1 MSFNWTGSIG
11 QYRFYPALVHS
22 ILSSSLSS
30 LPPNFYVSHFCK
42 PSPPFSR
49 FFFYPPFTP
58 AIEYLSSLVSTLPLS
73 QVPAAALSISTI
85 EPQGFYSIQT
95 LILYQVTLFFFFFCR
110 KKSLNGV
117 ALSAYLT
124 YVTLPWNKIMK
135 GQFSCMPTMKSFQY
149 DKLNST

>member
-11 QYRFYPALVHS
+11 YYRFYPALVHS
-22 ILSSSLSS
+22 IFASSLSS

-42 PSPPFSR
+42 PSPPPFSQ
-49 FFFYPPFTP
+49 FFFYPPFPP

-95 LILYQVTLFFFFFCR
+95 LILYQVTLFFFF
-110 KKSLNGV
+110 LQE
-117 ALSAYLT
+117 
-124 YVTLPWNKIMK
+124 KI
-135 GQFSCMPTMKSFQY
+135 P
-149 DKLNST
+149 

>member
-11 QYRFYPALVHS
+11 YYRFYPALVHS
-22 ILSSSLSS
+22 IFASSLSS

-42 PSPPFSR
+42 PSPPLSLS

-85 EPQGFYSIQT
+85 ETPRVLLHSDLNIVPGNP
-95 LILYQVTLFFFFFCR
+95 FFFFFR

-135 GQFSCMPTMKSFQY
+135 GQFSCMPTVKSF
-149 DKLNST
+149 

>member
-1 MSFNWTGSIG
+1 METTIISFNWTGSIG
-11 QYRFYPALVHS
+11 LYRFYPALFHS
-22 ILSSSLSS
+22 IFSSSLSS

-42 PSPPFSR
+42 PSHPPPPFSPS

-58 AIEYLSSLVSTLPLS
+58 AIENLSSLVSTLPLS
-73 QVPAAALSISTI
+73 QVPAAAFSISTI

-95 LILYQVTLFFFFFCR
+95 VILYQVTPFFFCR

-135 GQFSCMPTMKSFQY
+135 GQFSCMPTVKSF
-149 DKLNST
+149 